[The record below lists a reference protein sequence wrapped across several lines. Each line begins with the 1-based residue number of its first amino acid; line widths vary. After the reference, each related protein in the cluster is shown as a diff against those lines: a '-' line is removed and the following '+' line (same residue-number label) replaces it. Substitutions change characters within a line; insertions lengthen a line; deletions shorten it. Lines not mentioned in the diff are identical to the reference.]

1 MDKVSNK
8 SIAYKELKD
17 DLQMSSESEG
27 EDNTS
32 ESGEEEERSGSEV
45 EGSGNELDYYLANDI
60 EEEEKSG
67 DIESYHVSKEE
78 KIDNIEFH
86 HVSNKKK
93 VLNNTEIDRKTILK
107 QFIDT
112 HYEIVDIAEGT
123 NISLLYQHYTNSAK
137 SEKIVEFGGF
147 QRIIVMMPEIKSLRK
162 GHSKTLFVNLK
173 PASLQCQEFYNQMN
187 IVYSETCNNLDKQ
200 VNQKEGVIEELP

>member
-1 MDKVSNK
+1 M
-8 SIAYKELKD
+8 
-17 DLQMSSESEG
+17 
-27 EDNTS
+27 
-32 ESGEEEERSGSEV
+32 
-45 EGSGNELDYYLANDI
+45 
-60 EEEEKSG
+60 
-67 DIESYHVSKEE
+67 
-78 KIDNIEFH
+78 
-86 HVSNKKK
+86 
-93 VLNNTEIDRKTILK
+93 NNTEIDRKTILK

-147 QRIIVMMPEIKSLRK
+147 QRIIVMMPEIKILRK

-187 IVYSETCNNLDKQ
+187 IVYSETCKNLDKQ
-200 VNQKEGVIEELP
+200 VNQKEDAIEELPLPIVQHPSIRNLESLQAHLESVPSQSQTAEHLGTLQEQVNVRTVNDSIKSSTSTKNAGKKKRKQNNLIRSLKITL